1 MIAEYLKDNLSLLD
15 SVNSWE
21 ESIAAASEVLVN
33 KKVISELYVQAMIDN
48 VNKNGSY
55 IVIVPQ
61 VALAHARPDNGVIKT
76 GISLLKLNKPVMFPE
91 GKSVN
96 IVVVL
101 AANEEKN
108 HLKLM
113 SELADLFIDDK
124 KIENIISAASVDYL
138 QQLIE
143 KSD

>member
-108 HLKLM
+108 HLELM